1 MRRNVGF
8 WTVVLVLGYSL
19 LTFAADWALVVKP
32 VAKQVPRLEIQKDGS
47 DDPGV
52 CSGVVLNIDPGVLLT
67 AAHCIPSGDAKTY
80 SITANGRDAE
90 VLKVNRILDLAVLKF
105 HRKHEEAMELAT
117 DTPPIGTEVA
127 VAGYGFGIE
136 KLAIQFGR
144 VSQSR
149 NDETKTLWINVDAL
163 FGDSGGAVLD
173 AEGRLVGMTSK
184 IYSNGPA
191 HISGAVNVETIQ
203 DFVEPW
209 LPKKGKP

>member
-1 MRRNVGF
+1 MRRSVKF
-8 WTVVLVLGYSL
+8 WTVVFVVGYSL

-32 VAKQVPRLEIQKDGS
+32 VEKQVPRLEMLEDGKDS
-47 DDPGV
+47 PGI

-67 AAHCIPSGDAKTY
+67 AAHCIPSGDKKTY

-105 HRKHEEAMELAT
+105 HRKSEEAMTLAS

-127 VAGYGFGIE
+127 VAGFGFGIE

-149 NDETKTLWINVDAL
+149 NDETKTLWVNVDSL
-163 FGDSGGAVLD
+163 FGDSGGPVIN
-173 AEGRLVGMTSK
+173 EQGQLVGMTSK

-191 HISGAVNVETIQ
+191 HISGAIDVETIR

-209 LPKKGKP
+209 LPKRK